1 MSERL
6 RMLVLSHVRPFPR
19 DTGQRQRVFYTLRTA
34 REAFHLTFAT
44 TANGD
49 AGEVRER
56 LRDEC
61 DDVILL
67 PSLRESSR
75 AAGAWH
81 KAMGGLYALRTGL
94 KRSNYV
100 IGQLEFAPRR
110 AASLLEGRQF
120 DCVLFE
126 YWHAA
131 ASVAPFRERGIPCV
145 LDMHNVLWH
154 SYAEKLK
161 HQRYAPGWF
170 KRRALRNYKASEEGA
185 WRKFD
190 GVIAINREEHRYVSE
205 RVPPATEVFYG
216 PMGTD
221 ITAWPYSWRPSAP
234 PRLAFYG
241 GMTHPAN
248 QRGAMQCFHEVLPR
262 VWQSFPETE
271 FWIVGGSP
279 PESIRALAADPRVR
293 VTGFVERPQEVL
305 GTMTAV
311 LCPWSGTFGFRSRVV
326 EVMALGVPVV
336 ATPDAVHGMELA
348 AEQGLLLGRGS
359 EELAAQALKLLEDEG
374 FARTQSLLARR
385 QVESGFTVEG
395 TYGRFVR
402 DLSEWLRARG
412 KGVVS

>member
-1 MSERL
+1 
-6 RMLVLSHVRPFPR
+6 MLVLSHVRPFPR

-44 TANGD
+44 TVNGD
-49 AGEVRER
+49 AREVRER
-56 LRDEC
+56 LRGEC
-61 DDVILL
+61 DDMILM
-67 PSLRESSR
+67 PSLRETSR
-75 AAGAWH
+75 AAKAWH
-81 KAMGGLYALRTGL
+81 KAAGGLYALRTGL
-94 KRSNYV
+94 KRSNYA
-100 IGQLEFAPRR
+100 IGRLEFSPPR
-110 AASLLEGRQF
+110 AATLVEGRQF

-131 ASVAPFRERGIPCV
+131 ASVAPFRARGIPCV
-145 LDMHNVLWH
+145 LDMHNILWH

-161 HQRYAPGWF
+161 HLKYAPGWL
-170 KRRALRNYKASEEGA
+170 KRRALRNYKACEEAA
-185 WRKFD
+185 WGKFD
-190 GVIAINREEHRYVSE
+190 AVIAINREEHRYVSG

-248 QRGAMQCFHEVLPR
+248 QRGAMQCFREVMPR
-262 VWQSFPETE
+262 VWQSFPEAE

-279 PESIRALAADPRVR
+279 PESIRALAAADPRVR
-293 VTGFVERPQEVL
+293 VTGFVESPREVL

-336 ATPDAVHGMELA
+336 ATPDAVHGMEI
-348 AEQGLLLGRGS
+348 AEGEGLLLGRGS
-359 EELAAQALKLLEDEG
+359 EDLAARALSLLEDGG

-385 QVESGFTVEG
+385 QVEAGFTVAG
-395 TYGRFVR
+395 TYGRLVR
-402 DLSEWLRARG
+402 DLGEWLRGRR
-412 KGVVS
+412 KGA